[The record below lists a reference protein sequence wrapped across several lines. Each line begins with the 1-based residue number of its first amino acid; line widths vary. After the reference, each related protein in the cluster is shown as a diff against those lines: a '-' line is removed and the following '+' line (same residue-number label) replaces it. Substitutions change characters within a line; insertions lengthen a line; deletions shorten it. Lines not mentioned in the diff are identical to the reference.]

1 MQVKLEGLRATAA
14 AVAVAMSVVVGA
26 TTVNA
31 ADPAQNAGEKES
43 KGSGPD
49 FSVNA
54 TYTSDYRFRG
64 FTQTRE
70 KPALQGGFD
79 VTWPNFYVG
88 LWASSL
94 DMGQVYNSSGF
105 HDVADLEMIAY
116 AGVKRNIAGFKFDL
130 GALYYFYPGSYGDYN
145 KPVYL
150 GGMIKDLNYFEG
162 MLSISKEIHKD
173 LTLTTTTYYSPDY
186 SGTGQNWAIE
196 NMVSRKLGT
205 YRVLRPRSAPCSPP
219 TSAKTARAAW
229 TTTTGTRAC
238 RSCSP
243 TTSSSTSAGST
254 PSTCRPATTARSRA
268 AATCATAVWWR
279 ASPSR
284 IDAGGH
290 ARAPG

>member
-1 MQVKLEGLRATAA
+1 
-14 AVAVAMSVVVGA
+14 VV
-26 TTVNA
+26 
-31 ADPAQNAGEKES
+31 PI
-43 KGSGPD
+43 

-54 TYTSDYRFRG
+54 TYTSDYHFRG

-88 LWASSL
+88 ACGLPRSTWAK
-94 DMGQVYNSSGF
+94 YTIRAAF
-105 HDVADLEMIAY
+105 HDVRRPRDDRLRPASSATSQ
-116 AGVKRNIAGFKFDL
+116 ASSSTW

-162 MLSISKEIHKD
+162 MLSIKQGNPQGPDAGPPPPTIR
-173 LTLTTTTYYSPDY
+173 PDY
-186 SGTGQNWAIE
+186 SGTGQKLGDRD
-196 NMVSRKLGT
+196 MVSRQARHLPR
-205 YRVLRPRSAPCSPP
+205 YYRPRSAPCSPP
-219 TSAKTARAAW
+219 TSVRKQQGRH
-229 TTTTGTRAC
+229 GLLLLERGAC

-243 TTSSSTSAGST
+243 TTSSSRRPAGST
-254 PSTCRPATTARSRA
+254 TFDVPTGYNSTVTSCRNLCDGPRGGR
-268 AATCATAVWWR
+268 V
-279 ASPSR
+279 SPSR

>member
-1 MQVKLEGLRATAA
+1 MQGKLEGLRSIVT

-26 TTVNA
+26 AAANA

-43 KGSGPD
+43 KGNGPD

-70 KPALQGGFD
+70 KPALQGGID

-94 DMGQVYNSSGF
+94 DLGQVYNGSGF
-105 HDVADLEMIAY
+105 HDIADLEMIAY
-116 AGVKRNIAGFKFDL
+116 AGVKRNIAGFKVDL
-130 GALYYFYPGSYGDYN
+130 GALYYFYPGSFGDYN
-145 KPVYL
+145 RPVYL
-150 GGMIKDLNYFEG
+150 GGTIKDLNYFEG

-205 YRVLRPRSAPCSPP
+205 YRGITPTLSAMIAANFGDNSKGGMDYYYWNAGVSFLFADYFEFDVRWYDTFDVP
-219 TSAKTARAAW
+219 TGFNSTVTSCRNLCDGRVVARI
-229 TTTTGTRAC
+229 TFEN
-238 RSCSP
+238 
-243 TTSSSTSAGST
+243 
-254 PSTCRPATTARSRA
+254 
-268 AATCATAVWWR
+268 
-279 ASPSR
+279 
-284 IDAGGH
+284 
-290 ARAPG
+290 